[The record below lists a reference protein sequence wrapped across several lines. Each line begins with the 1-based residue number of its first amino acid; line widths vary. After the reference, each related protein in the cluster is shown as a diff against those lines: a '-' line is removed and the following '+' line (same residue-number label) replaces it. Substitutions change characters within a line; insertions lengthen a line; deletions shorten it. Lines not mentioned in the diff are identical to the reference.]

1 MGSIVSNIIKVIG
14 NRLPTV
20 HLVAVSV
27 CAVIIG
33 FTLMLVPSEEVSATR
48 GDPSLTRSSQ
58 QETLKLDLNIAKD
71 TTATTPVPAPQNTA
85 PVAHTKS
92 AKESLSTDATIS
104 DEDVNAKAPDTS
116 TDIAKQLSSKADTEA
131 LPEAAPKADNW
142 VNYKVTSGDNLS
154 TLFKRAGLSARDV
167 FAVSAATK
175 DSEALSR
182 LYPGESLSF
191 LIQNGEL
198 KKLKH
203 LINPLKQVLLEQDGE
218 SYSIDVIEKEPE
230 IEHRFAQGII
240 ENSLFLDGEKAGL
253 PSNTIMEMAALF
265 GWDVDFALDI
275 RKGDSFRIIYE
286 EKLLDGKVIG
296 AGDIVAAEFTN
307 QGDTF
312 TSLRYTDSKG
322 NTSYYTPKGESMRK
336 AFLRT
341 PVDFARISSNF
352 NLSRRHPVLNRI
364 RAHKGVDYAA
374 STGTPIKAAGD
385 GKIIYRGVKGGYGN
399 VIILQHGNNINTLY
413 AHMSRFKKGLSVGSR
428 IKQGQLIGYVGQS
441 GMVTGPHLHYEFQVN
456 GVHKNPVTVKLP
468 HADPVPK
475 AERASFLATSQ
486 ALMAQLETY
495 TKTQVASAE

>member
-1 MGSIVSNIIKVIG
+1 MGSIVSNLIKVIG

-20 HLVAVSV
+20 HLVAASV
-27 CAVIIG
+27 CAIIIG

-48 GDPSLTRSSQ
+48 GDNSSTRVAQ
-58 QETLKLDLNIAKD
+58 QETLKLDLDLGSD
-71 TTATTPVPAPQNTA
+71 TLSGNAMPNTPTAAVPAPEQEITDQKQAAAIEAEVDKQPVDA
-85 PVAHTKS
+85 PEVP
-92 AKESLSTDATIS
+92 I
-104 DEDVNAKAPDTS
+104 KA
-116 TDIAKQLSSKADTEA
+116 AE
-131 LPEAAPKADNW
+131 NW
-142 VNYKVTSGDNLS
+142 VDYKVTSGDNLS

-167 FAVSAATK
+167 YLV
-175 DSEALSR
+175 SEATRDKDALKR

-191 LIQNGEL
+191 LIENGEL

-203 LINPLKQVLLEQDGE
+203 LINPLKQVVLEQDGE
-218 SYSIDVIEKEPE
+218 NYNIKTLEQTPD
-230 IEHRFAQGII
+230 IEHRFAQGTI
-240 ENSLFLDGEKAGL
+240 ENSLFLDGEKAGM

-275 RKGDSFRIIYE
+275 RKGDSFRVIYE
-286 EKLLDGKVIG
+286 EKKLDGKTIG
-296 AGDIVAAEFTN
+296 AGAIVAAEFTN
-307 QGDTF
+307 QGTTF
-312 TSLRYTDSKG
+312 ATLRYTDSKG
-322 NTSYYTPKGESMRK
+322 NTSYFTPKGESMRK

-374 STGTPIKAAGD
+374 STGTPIKASGD

-428 IKQGQLIGYVGQS
+428 VKQGQLIGYVGQS

-468 HADPVPK
+468 HADPVAK
-475 AERASFLATSQ
+475 SERASFQSVAQT
-486 ALMAQLETY
+486 LMAQLETY
-495 TKTQVASAE
+495 SSTQVASAE

>member
-1 MGSIVSNIIKVIG
+1 MGSIVLNIIKVIG
-14 NRLPTV
+14 NRLPAV
-20 HLVAVSV
+20 HLVAASV

-48 GDPSLTRSSQ
+48 GDLSSSRSSS
-58 QETLKLDLNIAKD
+58 QETLKLDLNLDKD
-71 TTATTPVPAPQNTA
+71 ATAPATPERQNAALTDREDTPDKNTDQVVATNAETTPEPASAEPAPI
-85 PVAHTKS
+85 P
-92 AKESLSTDATIS
+92 
-104 DEDVNAKAPDTS
+104 
-116 TDIAKQLSSKADTEA
+116 
-131 LPEAAPKADNW
+131 APKADNW
-142 VNYKVTSGDNLS
+142 VDYKVTAGDNLS

-167 FAVSAATK
+167 FIVSEATK
-175 DSEALSR
+175 NSDALKR

-203 LINPLKQVLLEQDGE
+203 LINPLKQVLLEQDGD
-218 SYSIDVIEKEPE
+218 SYSIDTVEKKPD
-230 IEHRFAQGII
+230 IEHRYAYGTI

-275 RKGDSFRIIYE
+275 RKGDSFRVIYE
-286 EKLLDGKVIG
+286 EKKLDGKVIG
-296 AGDIVAAEFTN
+296 VGKIVAAEFTN

-352 NLSRRHPVLNRI
+352 NMKRKHPVLNRI

-374 STGTPIKAAGD
+374 SIGTPIKAAGD
-385 GKIIYRGVKGGYGN
+385 GKIIFRGVKGGYGN

-428 IKQGQLIGYVGQS
+428 IKQGQLIGYVGKS

-475 AERASFLATSQ
+475 SERASFMSTSQ

-495 TKTQVASAE
+495 SSTQVASAE

>member
-1 MGSIVSNIIKVIG
+1 
-14 NRLPTV
+14 
-20 HLVAVSV
+20 
-27 CAVIIG
+27 
-33 FTLMLVPSEEVSATR
+33 MLVPSEEVSATR

-58 QETLKLDLNIAKD
+58 QETLKLDLNLEKD
-71 TTATTPVPAPQNTA
+71 ATGPVAPNAAPAVRIKETKERLSADTDSSVDDSDAIDTA
-85 PVAHTKS
+85 PALAS
-92 AKESLSTDATIS
+92 QAA
-104 DEDVNAKAPDTS
+104 APE
-116 TDIAKQLSSKADTEA
+116 Q
-131 LPEAAPKADNW
+131 PVMAAPKADNW

-167 FAVSAATK
+167 FTVSAATK

-203 LINPLKQVLLEQDGE
+203 LINPLKQVLLEQDGD
-218 SYSIDVIEKEPE
+218 SYSIDIVEQKPE
-230 IEHRFAQGII
+230 IEHRFAQGTIQ
-240 ENSLFLDGEKAGL
+240 NSLFLDGEKAGL
-253 PSNTIMEMAALF
+253 PSNTIMEMAALL

-275 RKGDSFRIIYE
+275 RKGDSFRVIYE
-286 EKLLDGKVIG
+286 EKRFEGKVIG
-296 AGDIVAAEFTN
+296 VGDIVAAEFTN

-352 NLSRRHPVLNRI
+352 NLSRRHPVLNKI

-399 VIILQHGNNINTLY
+399 VIILQHGNNISTLY

-428 IKQGQLIGYVGQS
+428 IKQGQLIGYVGMS

-475 AERASFLATSQ
+475 TERASFQATSQ

-495 TKTQVASAE
+495 SKTQVASAE

>member
-27 CAVIIG
+27 CAIIIG

-48 GDPSLTRSSQ
+48 GDTSSTRAPQ
-58 QETLKLDLNIAKD
+58 QETLKLDLHLGSNTLSGNA
-71 TTATTPVPAPQNTA
+71 TVSTPTAAAPVPAQEIADQKQAAAIKAEVDRQPAEA
-85 PVAHTKS
+85 P
-92 AKESLSTDATIS
+92 ATPATPAAP
-104 DEDVNAKAPDTS
+104 AKA
-116 TDIAKQLSSKADTEA
+116 TE
-131 LPEAAPKADNW
+131 NW
-142 VNYKVTSGDNLS
+142 VDYKVTSGDNLS

-167 FAVSAATK
+167 YLV
-175 DSEALSR
+175 SEATRDKDALKR

-191 LIQNGEL
+191 LIENGEL

-203 LINPLKQVLLEQDGE
+203 LISPLKQVVLDQDGE
-218 SYSIDVIEKEPE
+218 NYNIKTLEQTPD
-230 IEHRFAQGII
+230 IEHRFAQGTI

-275 RKGDSFRIIYE
+275 RKGDSFRVIYE
-286 EKLLDGKVIG
+286 EKKLDGKTIG
-296 AGDIVAAEFTN
+296 VGDIVAAEFTN
-307 QGDTF
+307 QGTTF
-312 TSLRYTDSKG
+312 TTLRYSDSKG

-352 NLSRRHPVLNRI
+352 NLSRKHPVLNRI

-374 STGTPIKAAGD
+374 STGTPIKASGD

-399 VIILQHGNNINTLY
+399 VIILQHGNSINTLY

-428 IKQGQLIGYVGQS
+428 VKQGQLIGYVGQS

-468 HADPVPK
+468 HADPVAK
-475 AERASFLATSQ
+475 SERTSFQSVSQ

-495 TKTQVASAE
+495 SSTQVASAE

>member
-1 MGSIVSNIIKVIG
+1 MGSILLNIIKVIG
-14 NRLPTV
+14 NRLPAV
-20 HLVAVSV
+20 HLAAVSV

-48 GDPSLTRSSQ
+48 GDPSLISERQ
-58 QETLKLDLNIAKD
+58 RETLKLDLNLDKD
-71 TTATTPVPAPQNTA
+71 TTGPALLNTA
-85 PVAHTKS
+85 PAARLKETK
-92 AKESLSTDATIS
+92 ER
-104 DEDVNAKAPDTS
+104 
-116 TDIAKQLSSKADTEA
+116 LSSDTDSSTVDT
-131 LPEAAPKADNW
+131 APVIVNNTETTEQADNW

-167 FAVSAATK
+167 FTVISATK
-175 DSEALSR
+175 DSEALTR

-203 LINPLKQVLLEQDGE
+203 LISPLKQVLLEQDGE
-218 SYSIDVIEKEPE
+218 SYSIDVVEKEPE
-230 IEHRFAQGII
+230 IEHRFAQGTI

-275 RKGDSFRIIYE
+275 RKGDSFRVIYE
-286 EKLLDGKVIG
+286 EKQLDGKVIG
-296 AGDIVAAEFTN
+296 VGDIVAAEFTN

-322 NTSYYTPKGESMRK
+322 NTSYYTPQGESMRK

-352 NLSRRHPVLNRI
+352 NLSRRHPVLNKI

-374 STGTPIKAAGD
+374 SIGTPIKAAGD

-428 IKQGQLIGYVGQS
+428 IKQGQLIGYVGKS

-475 AERASFLATSQ
+475 VERASFQATSQ

-495 TKTQVASAE
+495 SKTQVASAK

>member
-1 MGSIVSNIIKVIG
+1 MRVS
-14 NRLPTV
+14 
-20 HLVAVSV
+20 
-27 CAVIIG
+27 
-33 FTLMLVPSEEVSATR
+33 
-48 GDPSLTRSSQ
+48 D
-58 QETLKLDLNIAKD
+58 
-71 TTATTPVPAPQNTA
+71 
-85 PVAHTKS
+85 
-92 AKESLSTDATIS
+92 TIS
-104 DEDVNAKAPDTS
+104 LGES
-116 TDIAKQLSSKADTEA
+116 RIIRSRISKI
-131 LPEAAPKADNW
+131 
-142 VNYKVTSGDNLS
+142 
-154 TLFKRAGLSARDV
+154 
-167 FAVSAATK
+167 
-175 DSEALSR
+175 
-182 LYPGESLSF
+182 GESLSF

-275 RKGDSFRIIYE
+275 RKGDSFRVIYE

>member
-1 MGSIVSNIIKVIG
+1 MGSIVLNIIKVIG
-14 NRLPTV
+14 NRLPAV

-27 CAVIIG
+27 CAVIVG

-48 GDPSLTRSSQ
+48 GDQSTLRSSQ
-58 QETLKLDLNIAKD
+58 QETLKLDLKLDKEPSTPGLAARPAALP
-71 TTATTPVPAPQNTA
+71 ATSADSSAEATPEA
-85 PVAHTKS
+85 
-92 AKESLSTDATIS
+92 AT
-104 DEDVNAKAPDTS
+104 VQTV
-116 TDIAKQLSSKADTEA
+116 SKADQPT
-131 LPEAAPKADNW
+131 PKADNW
-142 VNYKVTSGDNLS
+142 VDYKVTGGDNLS

-167 FAVSAATK
+167 FLVSEATK
-175 DSEALSR
+175 DSDALKR

-203 LINPLKQVLLEQDGE
+203 LINPLKQVVLEQQGDG
-218 SYSIDVIEKEPE
+218 YSIDVVEKKPD
-230 IEHRFAQGII
+230 IEHRFAYGTI
-240 ENSLFLDGEKAGL
+240 ESSLFLDGEKAGL

-275 RKGDSFRIIYE
+275 RKGDSFRVIYE
-286 EKLLDGKVIG
+286 EKKLDGKVIG
-296 AGDIVAAEFTN
+296 TGDIVAAEFTN

-352 NLSRRHPVLNRI
+352 NLSRRHPVLNKI

-374 STGTPIKAAGD
+374 STGTPIKASGD
-385 GKIIYRGVKGGYGN
+385 GKIIFRGVKGGYGN

-428 IKQGQLIGYVGQS
+428 IKQGQLIGYVGMS

-475 AERASFLATSQ
+475 SERASFQATSQ

-495 TKTQVASAE
+495 SKTQVASAE

>member
-1 MGSIVSNIIKVIG
+1 MGSIVLNIIKVIG
-14 NRLPTV
+14 NRLPAV

-58 QETLKLDLNIAKD
+58 QETLKLDLNLEKDAAEPALRNTAPAAALLKNAAKERPSAETDSSDADDSAPALATSTD
-71 TTATTPVPAPQNTA
+71 TTAQA
-85 PVAHTKS
+85 VAET
-92 AKESLSTDATIS
+92 
-104 DEDVNAKAPDTS
+104 
-116 TDIAKQLSSKADTEA
+116 
-131 LPEAAPKADNW
+131 APKADNW

-167 FAVSAATK
+167 FTVSAATK

-203 LINPLKQVLLEQDGE
+203 LINPLKQVLLEQDGD
-218 SYSIDVIEKEPE
+218 SYSIDIVEQEPE
-230 IEHRFAQGII
+230 IEHRFAQGTIQ
-240 ENSLFLDGEKAGL
+240 NSLFLDGEKAGL

-275 RKGDSFRIIYE
+275 RKGDSFRVIYE
-286 EKLLDGKVIG
+286 EKRFEGKVIG
-296 AGDIVAAEFTN
+296 VGDIVAAEFTN

-399 VIILQHGNNINTLY
+399 VIILQHGNNISTLY

-428 IKQGQLIGYVGQS
+428 IKQGQLIGYVGMS

-475 AERASFLATSQ
+475 TERASFQATSQ

-495 TKTQVASAE
+495 SKTQVASAE